1 MIGDVT
7 DTLESVKSGI
17 AERLTAHTAYGEPVT
32 ANGVTVVP
40 VARVMLGFGAG
51 GGVGEAKQPV
61 DGEEA
66 APTATGSASG
76 AGGVVQP
83 LGFIELSDAGAR
95 WVPLDPPVAE
105 TVLRGLTLAAALA
118 PFGGRRFLLGRLVVL
133 LLGQLLVGRLFK
145 PNLPAMPEGLRFGK
159 FSADSA

>member
-7 DTLESVKSGI
+7 DTLESVKNTI
-17 AERLTAHTAYGEPVT
+17 TERVTAQTAYGEPVT

-51 GGVGEAKQPV
+51 GGVGEAKLPH

-66 APTATGSASG
+66 APPPTGSGGG

-83 LGFIELSDAGAR
+83 LGFIEPSDAGAR
-95 WVPLDPPVAE
+95 WVPLEPPVAE

-118 PFGGRRFLLGRLVVL
+118 PFGGRRFLLGRLLVL
-133 LLGQLLVGRLFK
+133 LLGKLLVGRLFK
-145 PNLPAMPEGLRFGK
+145 PNLPPMPEGLRFGK
-159 FSADSA
+159 FSAESA

>member
-51 GGVGEAKQPV
+51 GGVGESKLPQ

-66 APTATGSASG
+66 APPPTGSGGG
-76 AGGVVQP
+76 AGGIVQP

-95 WVPLDPPVAE
+95 WVPLEPPVAE

-118 PFGGRRFLLGRLVVL
+118 PFGGRRFLLGRLLVL

-145 PNLPAMPEGLRFGK
+145 PNLPPMPEGLRFGK
-159 FSADSA
+159 FAADSA

>member
-7 DTLESVKSGI
+7 ETLESVKSTI
-17 AERLTAHTAYGEPVT
+17 AERVTAQSAYGEPVV
-32 ANGVTVVP
+32 ANGVTIVP
-40 VARVMLGFGAG
+40 VARVMLGFGTGAG
-51 GGVGEAKQPV
+51 VDTAKLPH

-66 APTATGSASG
+66 APPATGAASG

-95 WVPLDPPVAE
+95 WVPLEPPVAE
-105 TVLRGLTLAAALA
+105 TVLRGLTLAAVLA
-118 PFGGRRFLLGRLVVL
+118 PFGGRRFLLGRLLVL

-145 PNLPAMPEGLRFGK
+145 PNLPPMPEGLRFGK
-159 FSADSA
+159 FSAS